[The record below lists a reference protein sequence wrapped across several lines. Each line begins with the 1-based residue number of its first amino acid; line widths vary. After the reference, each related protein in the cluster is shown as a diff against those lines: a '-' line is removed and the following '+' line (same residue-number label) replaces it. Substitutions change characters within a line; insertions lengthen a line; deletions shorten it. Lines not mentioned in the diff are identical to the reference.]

1 VATAEERLEI
11 LKMIQSGQI
20 TADEGARLL
29 EILKEKG
36 RPAEGPKPPS
46 RDMGTRLF
54 RIQVTDLGTGRQ
66 KVNMT
71 MPWSLV
77 SVGVN
82 MGARF
87 ARKEIDASLTVDEFT
102 EAIRAGVEGRI
113 VDMVDEEKQERV
125 EIFVE

>member
-1 VATAEERLEI
+1 
-11 LKMIQSGQI
+11 MIQSAQI

-29 EILKEKG
+29 EALKEKG
-36 RPAEGPKPPS
+36 RPAEEPKPYN
-46 RDMGTRLF
+46 RDMGARLF

-71 MPWSLV
+71 LPWSLV

-87 ARKEIDASLTVDEFT
+87 ARKEIDASLTVDEFA
-102 EAIRAGVEGRI
+102 EAIRAGAEGKI
-113 VDMVDEEKQERV
+113 MDMVDEEKQERV

>member
-1 VATAEERLEI
+1 MTTAEERLEV

-29 EILKEKG
+29 EALKEKG
-36 RPAEGPKPPS
+36 HPQDKYLSESRGKGP
-46 RDMGTRLF
+46 RLF
-54 RIQVTDLGTGRQ
+54 RIRVTDLETGRE
-66 KVNMT
+66 KVNMR

-77 SVGVN
+77 NVGVN

-87 ARKEIDASLTVDEFT
+87 ARDEIQVDEFT
-102 EAIRAGVEGRI
+102 EAIQAGAEGRI
-113 VDMVDEEKQERV
+113 MDVVDEESGERV